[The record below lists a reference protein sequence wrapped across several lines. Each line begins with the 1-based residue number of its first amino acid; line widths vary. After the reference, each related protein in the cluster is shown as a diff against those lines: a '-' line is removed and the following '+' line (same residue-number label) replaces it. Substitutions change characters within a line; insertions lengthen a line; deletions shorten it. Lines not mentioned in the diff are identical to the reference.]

1 VRNEIGART
10 ILNHISVSYKILR
23 CAEATK
29 MKGLNNF
36 RHGVGQNAYHLVW
49 RPKYAKDPFKFA
61 LVRQDCEQFLYE
73 IALRY
78 GFEIYELQV
87 MSDHVHL
94 FVEIPPTMS
103 VSKALQLF
111 KGISSYKLFRQHP
124 WLRKHFRKGHF
135 WSPGK
140 FFRSVGNVTA
150 ETIQH
155 YIAAS
160 NNGWN
165 FYTQRK
171 VTSFD

>member
-1 VRNEIGART
+1 
-10 ILNHISVSYKILR
+10 
-23 CAEATK
+23 

-61 LVRQDCEQFLYE
+61 LVRQACERFLHE
-73 IALRY
+73 IARRY

-87 MSDHVHL
+87 MPDHVHL

-124 WLRKHFRKGHF
+124 WLRKHFRRGHF

-150 ETIQH
+150 DVIKH
-155 YIAAS
+155 YIS
-160 NNGWN
+160 QSQGSWN
-165 FYTQRK
+165 F
-171 VTSFD
+171 V